1 MESKY
6 FDRLVNTEIPNPN
19 ENQRPINDTSLSIG
33 EKIFLGGFFVI
44 GFFVMGGFSLFRC
57 NDNRRNIN
65 TSNDDD

>member
-1 MESKY
+1 MNQNI

-33 EKIFLGGFFVI
+33 KKIFLGGFFVV
-44 GFFVMGGFSLFRC
+44 GFFMMGGFSFFR
-57 NDNRRNIN
+57 NDIRRNIN